1 MKRFEMMVTATLRKN
16 LGRLMPK
23 QNDDSGRPRAVL
35 FVSYQIYV
43 ENKQHFSSLSTNNPL
58 SKQRFTIKYLSK
70 VTRLL

>member
-43 ENKQHFSSLSTNNPL
+43 ENKQHFSSLG
-58 SKQRFTIKYLSK
+58 
-70 VTRLL
+70 